1 MVNIN
6 HILKRRNCP
15 TLEHQLY
22 DDIEEAMEFQEQEY
36 GKFPPRDHL
45 FFGSVNVPSK
55 LKCAGIKNPCKYLS
69 YRDFLWRV
77 PSGTR
82 THDIQNH
89 NQ

>member
-36 GKFPPRDHL
+36 GKFPPRDHYII
-45 FFGSVNVPSK
+45 SHTSN
-55 LKCAGIKNPCKYLS
+55 NYLS
-69 YRDFLWRV
+69 YL
-77 PSGTR
+77 
-82 THDIQNH
+82 QNYFCDLRQLNLRFSEAYLDRLAH
-89 NQ
+89 K